1 MAPNNWSKEELLAS
15 VEAYAEMYRK
25 QERGEKF
32 VKKKIYDELSAAF
45 DGKRSSKSFEY
56 RMQNIS
62 HVVDELGFDFVKG
75 LKPKQNVGDNV
86 YREIEISIKVL
97 KFLPI
102 TKTERLSH
110 NDLYKVKANH
120 IYKAVQKLLSEC
132 CPLPR
137 NFSAISCICM
147 TTYWMISGGI
157 GDACTFLID
166 SCARL
171 SQNDV

>member
-32 VKKKIYDELSAAF
+32 VKKNIYDELSAAF

-86 YREIEISIKVL
+86 YREIEISI
-97 KFLPI
+97 
-102 TKTERLSH
+102 
-110 NDLYKVKANH
+110 
-120 IYKAVQKLLSEC
+120 
-132 CPLPR
+132 
-137 NFSAISCICM
+137 
-147 TTYWMISGGI
+147 
-157 GDACTFLID
+157 
-166 SCARL
+166 
-171 SQNDV
+171 